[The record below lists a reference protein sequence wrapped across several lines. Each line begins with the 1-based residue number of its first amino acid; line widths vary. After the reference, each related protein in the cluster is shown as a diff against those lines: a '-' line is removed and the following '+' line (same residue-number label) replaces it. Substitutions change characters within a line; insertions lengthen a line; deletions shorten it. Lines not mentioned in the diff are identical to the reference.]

1 MLVYD
6 ITKRQTFDHIVR
18 WLEELR
24 SHADNNIVIM
34 LVGNKTDLSTLRAFT
49 SEDAKEFAEKEGL
62 FFLETSALE
71 ATNAES
77 AFLMVLSEI
86 YRIVSKKSLIA
97 NEEHGN
103 GKASLLA
110 GTKIVLP
117 TKGQQVH
124 VAKKG
129 FYGTM
134 WVIVEAN
141 SRSVLQLYLYTFVAI
156 LKGFPE
162 KIPLFYIDY
171 VNIIMERIFKR
182 GLLTAVK
189 VKVYLTTVS
198 SLVLALYNLRM
209 VQS

>member
-34 LVGNKTDLSTLRAFT
+34 LVGNKTDLSALRAFT
-49 SEDAKEFAEKEGL
+49 SEDAKEFAEKE
-62 FFLETSALE
+62 
-71 ATNAES
+71 
-77 AFLMVLSEI
+77 EI
-86 YRIVSKKSLIA
+86 YRIVNKKSLIS

-103 GKASLLA
+103 GKASLLT
-110 GTKIVLP
+110 GTKIFLP
-117 TKGQQVH
+117 TEGQQVQ

-129 FYGTM
+129 CYGTV

-141 SRSVLQLYLYTFVAI
+141 SRCVLQLYLCTFVAI

-162 KIPLFYIDY
+162 QSPLFYIDY
-171 VNIIMERIFKR
+171 VNIIMETIFKR
-182 GLLTAVK
+182 GLLTVK

-198 SLVLALYNLRM
+198 NLVLALYNLRM